1 MKTLILSAWTE
12 NISELAKITSA
23 TKEEYAA
30 LHGYEYL
37 GHIFSSNLSPDCS
50 SSLEASSARALPAST
65 EHPSWRKLKLFLDLL
80 PTVDRLLWIDADS
93 YVSNPTISLDQIPYI
108 NGLTASRDWSVNA
121 GLEHFCGSAMILTPH
136 ALPLVEQAYLKT
148 HWANFPFWDQ
158 SALREA
164 SLDFKNY
171 LRVLPR
177 RALNAVPQ
185 ELRPWAAEPWEPHD
199 FLCHLTC
206 IKNEERFEFL
216 RKYLPPRFLPTPCC

>member
-12 NISELAKITSA
+12 NISDLAKITSA

-30 LHGYEYL
+30 LHGYQYL
-37 GHIFSSNLSPDCS
+37 GHIFSSD
-50 SSLEASSARALPAST
+50 ST

-93 YVSNPTISLDQIPYI
+93 YVSNPMISLDQIPYI
-108 NGLTASRDWSVNA
+108 EGLTASRDWSVNA
-121 GLEHFCGSAMILTPH
+121 GPEHFCGSAMILTPH
-136 ALPLVEQAYLKT
+136 ALPLVERAYLKT

-216 RKYLPPRFLPTPCC
+216 RKNLPSHFSFDFE